1 MITGVVNA
9 LLDAT
14 IRVRV
19 SGPSGQELELEAV
32 VDTGFSGFLTL
43 PAGSIASLGLPWLCR
58 IPGLLADGNV
68 DLFDVHAATV
78 DWDGQPRTVEVEAAN
93 CEPLLGMSLMHRHR
107 LQVDVVS
114 QGLVKVEP
122 LP

>member
-19 SGPSGQELELEAV
+19 SGPTGQELELEAV

-43 PAGSIASLGLPWLCR
+43 PPGSIAELGLPWLCR
-58 IPGLLADGNV
+58 ELELAPPDR
-68 DLFDVHAATV
+68 LHRSAA
-78 DWDGQPRTVEVEAAN
+78 R
-93 CEPLLGMSLMHRHR
+93 
-107 LQVDVVS
+107 
-114 QGLVKVEP
+114 
-122 LP
+122 